1 MITATLKNRLQALEE
16 RKNVK
21 RELPWDCKSLMSRY
35 RDERARREIIFKLY
49 ELRGDDCLPPE
60 PLRIEVEDQ
69 RVLSREAREFLSLSA
84 ERQAQAV
91 DYYYPL
97 GPPLIE
103 EEREELTRE
112 ILDKLD
118 KIRAGPWAHTL

>member
-60 PLRIEVEDQ
+60 PLRIKVEDQ

-91 DYYYPL
+91 DYYPL